1 MSELATPEVIFAGT
15 NGGALT
21 DIADY
26 EAVGGF
32 TALKRALAE
41 AKA

>member
-21 DIADY
+21 AIADY
-26 EAVGGF
+26 EAV
-32 TALKRALAE
+32 LAE
-41 AKA
+41 S